1 MVGDYWG
8 PRGMARV
15 MSHDVKRIRL
25 PVYDFSLASTG
36 GPSAGTI
43 VPYSS
48 PSPIVRPVLTF
59 PGAVRPSTPKKTD
72 YEP

>member
-1 MVGDYWG
+1 MRTAGDGGTTGGGRG
-8 PRGMARV
+8 PPGTARV

-25 PVYDFSLASTG
+25 KVYYFSLASAG

-43 VPYSS
+43 VC
-48 PSPIVRPVLTF
+48 PVLTF
-59 PGAVRPSTPKKTD
+59 WGAVRPNTPKKTD